1 MSTVF
6 NGAFAPSIGGFLT
19 VRGYAR
25 LIDIA
30 NCSYADEA
38 YQRDLKP
45 AHVEDI
51 KKFFDDGEYLFFPE
65 IILSVQLDVD
75 YEKAGAPSSDP
86 FQLISD
92 GEPFKSNTNGLDIKP
107 RKSRSTS
114 DLTRYEIIVPDGQ
127 KLFKRIDGN
136 HRLSAFEALDDVEF
150 DRFVAPFCL
159 VFFGAAKD
167 ARRNEKAL
175 FHNIN
180 SKALPLTSEEVFKG
194 IVDAREDFSDSDL
207 SDRFGPE
214 YLQCRHLKD
223 RLDFSYLSNLKT
235 VFGKGHGQDE
245 CVRSVVI
252 QSLREV
258 RGQIDHEKALD
269 TDAVFEAIKRINE
282 TYGDERLK
290 ASTAHGLFAAFLYFQ
305 LSVDQRRGT
314 YEQFTNWVLRTHQYE
329 LSSINAADLI
339 KIFGKIAQSR
349 KRQVFVSMQFS
360 DDTKPNLDAIK
371 SAINDLNATH
381 DLDIAIRP
389 IRIDQFDTGYSY
401 EINAEVLRLIEDSG
415 LLIADLTHG
424 NKNVYQEIGYLMGL
438 NQGKGLPHENF
449 LLVHNASIGDTKNDI
464 GFNIAGIKQLRVAD
478 TNDLREKVKSQV
490 ELFFGLKTP
499 CGGLVES

>member
-6 NGAFAPSIGGFLT
+6 SGAFAPSIGGFLT

-30 NCSYADEA
+30 KCSFADPA
-38 YQRDLKP
+38 YQRDLKTD
-45 AHVEDI
+45 HVEEI
-51 KKFFDDGEYLFFPE
+51 RKFFDDGEYLFFPE

-75 YEKAGAPSSDP
+75 YDKAGAPSGDP
-86 FQLISD
+86 FQLIRD
-92 GEPFKSNTNGLDIKP
+92 GIPFKSNTNGLDVKP
-107 RKSRSTS
+107 RKPRSPS
-114 DLTRYEIIVPDGQ
+114 DLTRYEITVPDDA

-136 HRLSAFEALDDVEF
+136 HRLSAFEALKDVEF
-150 DRFVAPFCL
+150 DRYVAPFCL
-159 VFFGAAKD
+159 VFFGTAKD

-180 SKALPLTSEEVFKG
+180 SKAWPLTSEEVFKG
-194 IVDAREDFSDSDL
+194 IVDTPEDFSDNDL

-214 YLQCRHLKD
+214 YLQCRHLKG
-223 RLDFSYLSNLKT
+223 RLDFNYLSNLKS
-235 VFGKGHGQDE
+235 VFGKNEEQDE
-245 CVRSVVI
+245 CARSVLI
-252 QSLREV
+252 QSLQDMAKQ
-258 RGQIDHEKALD
+258 RGEAPPPT
-269 TDAVFEAIKRINE
+269 TDAVFEAIKRIND
-282 TYGDERLK
+282 TYNDKRLK
-290 ASTAHGLFAAFLYFQ
+290 ASTSQGLFAAFLFFQ
-305 LSVDQRRGT
+305 LSSDHTSGT

-329 LSSINAADLI
+329 LQSIHATDLI

-360 DDTKPNLDAIK
+360 DDTKPNFEAIK
-371 SAINDLNATH
+371 SAVDDLNKAH

-389 IRIDQFDTGYSY
+389 IRIDQFDTGFSY

-438 NQGKGLPHENF
+438 NQGKGLAHENF
-449 LLVHNASIGDTKNDI
+449 LLIHNGSIGDVNKDI
-464 GFNIAGIKQLRVAD
+464 GFNIAGIKQLRLND
-478 TNDLREKVKSQV
+478 TNALREVVKEQV
-490 ELFFGLKTP
+490 SKFYGLA
-499 CGGLVES
+499 

>member
-19 VRGYAR
+19 VRGYAP
-25 LIDIA
+25 LSDIA
-30 NCSYADEA
+30 KCSFADDN

-45 AHVEDI
+45 GHVDEI

-75 YEKAGAPSSDP
+75 YEKNGAPDRDP
-86 FQLISD
+86 FQLIQA
-92 GEPFKSNTNGLDIKP
+92 GEAFRSNTNGLDIKP
-107 RKSRSTS
+107 RRARSS
-114 DLTRYEIIVPDGQ
+114 NDLTRYEITVPDGQ

-136 HRLSAFEALDDVEF
+136 HRLSAFEAMEDVEF
-150 DRFVAPFCL
+150 DRFEAPFCI
-159 VFFGAAKD
+159 VFFPSRE

-194 IVDAREDFSDSDL
+194 IVDAPEDFSDSDL

-214 YLQCRHLKD
+214 YLQCRQLKD
-223 RLDFSYLSNLKT
+223 RLDFSYLSNLKS
-235 VFGKGHGQDE
+235 VFGKNKGQDE
-245 CVRSVVI
+245 CARSVLI
-252 QSLREV
+252 QSLQDV
-258 RGQIDHEKALD
+258 RGQIDPKTTLD
-269 TDAVFEAIKRINE
+269 IEAVFEAIKRIND
-282 TYGDERLK
+282 TYGDKRLQG
-290 ASTAHGLFAAFLYFQ
+290 STAQGLFAAFLCFQ
-305 LSVDQRRGT
+305 LSEDRSRGT

-360 DDTKPNLDAIK
+360 ADTKPNFDAIK
-371 SAINDLNATH
+371 SAVDDMNKAYE
-381 DLDIAIRP
+381 LDIEIRP

-415 LLIADLTHG
+415 LLIADITHG

-438 NQGKGLPHENF
+438 NQGKGLAHENF
-449 LLVHNASIGDTKNDI
+449 LLVHNASIGDVRNDI
-464 GFNIAGIKQLRVAD
+464 GFNIAGIKQLRLSD
-478 TNDLREKVKSQV
+478 TNALREAVKEQV
-490 ELFFGLKTP
+490 SKFYGL
-499 CGGLVES
+499 G

>member
-19 VRGYAR
+19 VRGYAP
-25 LIDIA
+25 LVDIA
-30 NCSYADEA
+30 RCSYADDA
-38 YQRDLKP
+38 YQRNIRP
-45 AHVEDI
+45 AHVAEI
-51 KKFFDDGEYLFFPE
+51 KKFFDAGEYLFFPE

-75 YEKAGAPSSDP
+75 YEKAGAPSTDP
-86 FQLISD
+86 LQLIRD
-92 GEPFKSNTNGLDIKP
+92 GEAFKSNTNGLDIKP
-107 RKSRSTS
+107 RKARSPS
-114 DLTRYEIIVPDGQ
+114 DLTRFEITVPDGQ

-136 HRLSAFEALDDVEF
+136 HRLSAFEALKDVEF
-150 DRFVAPFCL
+150 DRYVAPFCL
-159 VFFGAAKD
+159 VFFGSAKD

-194 IVDAREDFSDSDL
+194 IVDAPEDFSDTDL
-207 SDRFGPE
+207 NDRFGPE
-214 YLQCRHLKD
+214 YLQCRQLKD
-223 RLDFSYLSNLKT
+223 RLDFSYLTNLKT
-235 VFGKGHGQDE
+235 VFGKNKGQDE
-245 CVRSVVI
+245 CARSLLI
-252 QSLREV
+252 QSLQDVRE
-258 RGQIDHEKALD
+258 QIDPKTNVD
-269 TDAVFEAIKRINE
+269 TEAVFEAIKRIND
-282 TYGDERLK
+282 TYGDKRLQV
-290 ASTAHGLFAAFLYFQ
+290 STAQGLFAAFLYFQ
-305 LSVDQRRGT
+305 LCEDRSRGT

-329 LSSINAADLI
+329 LQSINAADLV

-360 DDTKPNLDAIK
+360 DDTKPNFEAIRT
-371 SAINDLNATH
+371 AIDDLNTKH

-401 EINAEVLRLIEDSG
+401 EINTEVLRLIEDSG

-449 LLVHNASIGDTKNDI
+449 LLVHNASIGDVKKDI
-464 GFNIAGIKQLRVAD
+464 GFNIAGIKQLRLSD
-478 TNDLREKVKSQV
+478 TNALREAVKAQISK
-490 ELFFGLKTP
+490 FYGL
-499 CGGLVES
+499 G